1 MQHRLLRWLPAAV
14 APVVVAGVVA
24 VPLVAA
30 ATPPGLPTRS
40 AQQVL
45 ELVAKAKD
53 LDGFSGTVRQT
64 SDLGLGSVPTV
75 GAGSGSETASALDL
89 LTGDHTAQVAVAGAT
104 KERVAILDPSAERD
118 VIRDGRTLWVWDSKA
133 NSATKV
139 TATGTARPE
148 DDQAATSP
156 ADLASRL
163 LADVGPSTS
172 VTVDRAQSVAGRDA
186 YTLVLAPRTSAT
198 TIGSVRIA
206 VDAKTGLPLDVQVI
220 ARGASSPAFETGF
233 TDISYAVPAAST
245 FAFTPPTDAKV
256 TTKTVAVPSEADLRA
271 HAEHR
276 TGAKPTVSGSGWAS
290 VVQVPA
296 ADVPADLASNPTVL
310 RLTEPVAGGRVL
322 KTALVNVLLTDDGR
336 VLAGAVP
343 VAALESAAG

>member
-30 ATPPGLPTRS
+30 ATPPELPTRS

-53 LDGFSGTVRQT
+53 VEGFSGTIKQT
-64 SDLGLGSVPTV
+64 SDLGLGSIPTV
-75 GAGSGSETASALDL
+75 GAGTDSSTASALEL
-89 LTGDHTAQVAVAGAT
+89 ITGDHTAKVSVAGAT
-104 KERVAILDPSAERD
+104 KERVAVLDPSAERD
-118 VIRDGRTLWVWDSKA
+118 VIRNGRTVWVWNSKT

-139 TATGTARPE
+139 TATGTARP
-148 DDQAATSP
+148 DADPTTTSP
-156 ADLASRL
+156 AELASRL
-163 LADVGPSTS
+163 LAEVRPSTA
-172 VTVDRAQSVAGRDA
+172 VTVDTAQSIAGRDA
-186 YTLVLAPRTSAT
+186 YTLVLRPRTAAT
-198 TIGSVRIA
+198 TVGSVRIA

-245 FAFTPPTDAKV
+245 FAFTPPADAKV
-256 TTKTVAVPSEADLRA
+256 TEKTITAPDRA
-271 HAEHR
+271 TRDHR
-276 TGAKPTVSGSGWAS
+276 ALPAKPVVSGSGWAT
-290 VVQVPA
+290 VVTLPA
-296 ADVPADLASNPTVL
+296 ADVPSDLASNPTVR